1 MTEEKTKT
9 CIACHRQLPPGA
21 FGKSIMRPDG
31 LHNTCRECRRKK
43 YREQTG
49 GLQHA
54 LRNFSNADLVA
65 ELIRREAADEML
77 SAIPREVTERC
88 LSSSGDTG
96 DDTPPGQSAGA

>member
-54 LRNFSNADLVA
+54 LRNFNNDDLVT
-65 ELIRREAADEML
+65 ELLRRGAADDML
-77 SAIPREVTERC
+77 SAIPREVTERY
-88 LSSSGDTG
+88 LSKTD
-96 DDTPPGQSAGA
+96 SAD